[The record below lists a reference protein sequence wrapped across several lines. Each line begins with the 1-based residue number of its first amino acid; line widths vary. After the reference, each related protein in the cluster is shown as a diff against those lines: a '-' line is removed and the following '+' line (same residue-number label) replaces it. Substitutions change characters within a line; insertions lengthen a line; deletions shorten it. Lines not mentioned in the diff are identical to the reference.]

1 MKGKLTLQQRLILP
15 IVLLGL
21 VTLLSNILAVFSI
34 NNVNANAGTIVDTYM
49 ASGTKLEEI
58 RRSMMGIHR
67 LALSHIVAADHST
80 MIQLVQEIKEEEA
93 ALDEQLAAY
102 EGFVPEEEGET
113 YQALL
118 EDYAAFKHALV
129 KLVCASAD
137 SKTQEAYAMANG
149 DVASYGSSAEG
160 CIDTLYA
167 SASARAGT
175 ARDRLFLVYLT
186 SLIISACT
194 LAAGIVLVAAAFRI
208 VRKYVVAPIRQAM
221 GTLQDSSQ
229 RLGGVVGQV
238 HGRIHSS
245 SGSVQALSNL
255 TSQLS
260 AALEEVS
267 GSAGNISSSAAGTQ
281 ADAQDMAEECAAI
294 TAYSVEMRGRA
305 EEIEKTAR
313 ENMESVRTRTEE
325 IVSQLSTAIEKSKSV
340 GEIGSLTKDILSISS
355 STDLIAVNASIE
367 AARAGTAGKGF
378 AMVAREIRTL
388 ADSCAETAGHIQEV
402 SGVVTGAVDYLSGSA
417 QELVEYL
424 SHAVLEQFQRSAAS
438 GKQYRDDAIYVQSS
452 IEAFNSRVERLRAAM
467 DEVAGSIANISD
479 AIGGAAEGV
488 NGAAGRTQELVED
501 MAGIAQGMATNGE
514 IVGDLQKQMESLA
527 NL

>member
-21 VTLLSNILAVFSI
+21 VALLSNIAAVFGV
-34 NNVNANAGTIVDTYM
+34 NNVNAKANTIVDAYM
-49 ASGTKLEEI
+49 ASETKLEEI

-80 MIQLVQEIKEEEA
+80 MIRLVQEIKDEEA

-102 EGFVPEEEGET
+102 ESFVPKEEQEA
-113 YQALL
+113 YQSLL
-118 EDYAAFKHALV
+118 ADYASFKHALV

-149 DVASYGSSAEG
+149 DVASYGSAAEG
-160 CIDTLYA
+160 WIDAL
-167 SASARAGT
+167 SASVSVQADT
-175 ARDRLFLVYLT
+175 ARDNLFFVYLT

-194 LAAGIVLVAAAFRI
+194 LTAGVVLVAAAFRM
-208 VRKYVVAPIRQAM
+208 VKRYVIAPIRQAM

-238 HGRIHSS
+238 HDRIHSS
-245 SGSVQALSNL
+245 SGSVQALSSL

-267 GSAGNISSSAAGTQ
+267 SSAGTINGSAAGTR
-281 ADAQDMAEECAAI
+281 ADARDMAEECAAI

-305 EEIEKTAR
+305 EAVEETAR
-313 ENMESVRTRTEE
+313 ENMESVRARTQE
-325 IVSQLSTAIEKSKSV
+325 IVSQLSTAIEKSQSV
-340 GEIGSLTKDILSISS
+340 EEISSLTKDILSISA

-367 AARAGTAGKGF
+367 AARAGAAGRGF
-378 AMVAREIRTL
+378 AVVAQEIRSL
-388 ADSCAETAGHIQEV
+388 ADSCAETAGHIQRV

-424 SHAVLEQFQRSAAS
+424 GHTVLEQFQRSAAS
-438 GKQYRDDAIYVQSS
+438 GKQYRDDAIYVEGS
-452 IEAFNSRVERLRAAM
+452 IEAFNSRVERLGAAM
-467 DEVAGSIANISD
+467 DEVAGSIANISH
-479 AIGGAAEGV
+479 AISGAAEGV
-488 NGAAGRTQELVED
+488 NGAAGRTQDLVED
-501 MAGIAQGMATNGE
+501 MAGITEGMSTNEE
-514 IVGDLQKQMESLA
+514 IVGELQKQMESLA